1 MSGATLY
8 QITEN
13 DLAALAAKLIDQ
25 YRATHPDPQTAA
37 KNEDT
42 KPRFYTR
49 AEAAQMLKTSL
60 PTLHA
65 MMNDG
70 SIRFTKAGRKTL
82 IFADYLDEAISTG
95 KLAKYQRRAK

>member
-1 MSGATLY
+1 MSGTVLY

-13 DLAALAAKLIDQ
+13 DLSALAAKLIDQ

-37 KNEDT
+37 KPEDT

-49 AEAAQMLKTSL
+49 AEAAQMLKTTL
-60 PTLHA
+60 PTIHA

-82 IFADYLDEAISTG
+82 IFADYLDDAINTG
-95 KLAKYQRRAK
+95 KLAKYQRRTK